1 MTRCKDNFL
10 LNSTTKKNKIAT
22 DEKRQILFIVYSKP
36 QQSRYSQQT
45 HTTKHN
51 YQCMIT
57 ASIAEIAPETMNKS
71 LHSEKYTYTW
81 KINSLTFKT
90 PPGHC

>member
-10 LNSTTKKNKIAT
+10 LDSTTKKNKIAT
-22 DEKRQILFIVYSKP
+22 DEKRQILFIAHSKP

-45 HTTKHN
+45 HTTKHT

-71 LHSEKYTYTW
+71 LHSEKNIHIHG
-81 KINSLTFKT
+81 K
-90 PPGHC
+90 